1 MSTDVGTAT
10 APRPGFESAAGVEQ
24 PSQPGGLG
32 GFLSDVIVELGFV
45 DRDLVEDTV
54 NEGRQVGKAAVALLL
69 DRGELTSEQHARA
82 IAERNGLPFV
92 DLRRFELDETAR
104 QLVDRGAA
112 LRYRAIPI
120 AFAADGSLVTALAD
134 PLDTLAVSDIAV
146 MTKSD
151 LVPVVADAAEIE
163 RLVEQLPTH
172 RQPDDLLFAP
182 EPAAAS
188 PAAARAPAAPAA
200 APASPPLA
208 LVEPPATPPPAAG
221 PPAESAA
228 AAPGFEDRVVELVR
242 STLTELGA
250 SEIQRLER
258 EIDFLRS
265 ELARLTGGNAPPA
278 PPAP

>member
-10 APRPGFESAAGVEQ
+10 APRPGFDSAPGVEQ

-69 DRGELTSEQHARA
+69 DRGDLTTEQHARA

-92 DLRRFELDETAR
+92 DLRRFEVDETAR

-163 RLVEQLPTH
+163 RLVEELPKH
-172 RQPDDLLFAP
+172 RQADDLLFAP
-182 EPAAAS
+182 EPATAPQ
-188 PAAARAPAAPAA
+188 PAAAPVAPATAPAAP
-200 APASPPLA
+200 PLS
-208 LVEPPATPPPAAG
+208 LVEPPVAPAPAIATPAPA
-221 PPAESAA
+221 PAPE
-228 AAPGFEDRVVELVR
+228 FEERVVELVR
-242 STLTELGA
+242 ATLTELGA

-265 ELARLTGGNAPPA
+265 ELARFTGGETPPA
-278 PPAP
+278 T